1 MLKKENRLT
10 KRKYFNYIYKKGQV
24 CFSRNFIINYY
35 KSKALNPRFGFSVS
49 KKIGK
54 AVVRNLVKRRLRA
67 IIQLNLKNIKPYN
80 NYIITCKSGIEKLSY
95 LELKNEVETCFIKNR
110 LFEENYNE

>member
-24 CFSRNFIINYY
+24 CFSKNFIINFN
-35 KSKALNPRFGFSVS
+35 KSKAPSPRFGFSVS

-67 IIQLNLKNIKPYN
+67 IIQLNLEKIKPYN
-80 NYIITCKSGIEKLSY
+80 NYIITCKAGIENLTY
-95 LELKNEVETCFIKNR
+95 LELKNEVESCFLKNN
-110 LFEENYNE
+110 LFKENKNE